1 MATPL
6 IHRNQGRNRATVCG
20 LIAAVVV
27 LAFLNAIGTLPWILA
42 ILALF
47 TVPAAIDV
55 IRNPKTEFSLTDD
68 TLSWKNSG
76 QTAELPLTRIEHAR
90 FDTRWDFSVRVT
102 LRLID
107 QSKLRIPQD
116 VMPPHAILNT
126 ALAERGVT
134 TERQHFRVI

>member
-6 IHRNQGRNRATVCG
+6 THTNQGRNRATVAG
-20 LIAAVVV
+20 LIAAVIV
-27 LAFLNAIGTLPWILA
+27 LAFLNAIGTVAWLIVV
-42 ILALF
+42 LALF
-47 TVPAAIDV
+47 TVPAAMDV
-55 IRNPKTEFSLTDD
+55 IRNPKTEFSLTDEK
-68 TLSWKNSG
+68 LSWKNSG
-76 QTAELPLTRIEHAR
+76 QSAELPLSRIEHAR

-126 ALAERGVT
+126 ALTERGIT